1 MIFIKMIFFTALV
14 LMAAAIIAIAKLI
27 FDRR

>member
-1 MIFIKMIFFTALV
+1 MIFLKMIFFTGLV
-14 LMAAAIIAIAKLI
+14 LMAAVVIAIAKLI